1 MFSFANGESLYKGL
15 LASFRMSHFRHINFQ
30 WIREEDL
37 LDFIEQKHHAYSRS
51 MLELIIRNFQSAL
64 KSSTSISEEFED
76 TFNILLQLQEQVSKL
91 IDMEEKSLFPFIRKL
106 LEVNKE
112 PEPLRFLNVN
122 LTGSTIR
129 AIRDDHSRVIALLHS
144 LRKLTN
150 NYKASDDA
158 PEIHKLVFAELE
170 EFDQDFI
177 QHLHREKEY
186 LFPKMISLEE
196 KVVQRSG
203 QASMGNQANWNPD

>member
-1 MFSFANGESLYKGL
+1 
-15 LASFRMSHFRHINFQ
+15 
-30 WIREEDL
+30 
-37 LDFIEQKHHAYSRS
+37 
-51 MLELIIRNFQSAL
+51 MLELMIRNFNSAI
-64 KSSTSISEEFED
+64 KSNTPVSEELED
-76 TFNILLQLQEQVSKL
+76 TFNILLQLQEQVTKL
-91 IDMEEKSLFPFIRKL
+91 IDMEELSLFPFIRKL
-106 LEVNKE
+106 LEVSNE

-129 AIRDDHSRVIALLHS
+129 SIRDDHARVIALLHS

-150 NYKASDDA
+150 NYQTAIESS
-158 PEIHKLVFAELE
+158 EILKLAYAELE

-196 KVVQRSG
+196 KVVQSSSR
-203 QASMGNQANWNPD
+203 ASLGRKTNWNVD

>member
-1 MFSFANGESLYKGL
+1 
-15 LASFRMSHFRHINFQ
+15 MSHFRHINFQ

-37 LDFIEQKHHAYSRS
+37 LDFIEQKHHAYSRN
-51 MLELIIRNFQSAL
+51 MLELIARNFQSVL
-64 KSSTSISEEFED
+64 KSYRNISEELND
-76 TFNILLQLQEQVSKL
+76 TCNILLQLQEQVSKL
-91 IDMEEKSLFPFIRKL
+91 IEMEECSLFPFIRKL
-106 LEVNKE
+106 LEVNNE

-129 AIRDDHSRVIALLHS
+129 SIRDEHSRVIALLHS

-150 NYKASDDA
+150 NYKAPDDA
-158 PEIHKLVFAELE
+158 SEIHKLVLAELE

-186 LFPKMISLEE
+186 LFPKIISLE
-196 KVVQRSG
+196 KRVVQRSG
-203 QASMGNQANWNPD
+203 KASMDNQANWSPE

>member
-1 MFSFANGESLYKGL
+1 
-15 LASFRMSHFRHINFQ
+15 MSHFRHINFQ

-37 LDFIEQKHHAYSRS
+37 LDFIEQKHHAYSRN
-51 MLELIIRNFQSAL
+51 MLELITRNFQSML
-64 KSSTSISEEFED
+64 NSNRSISEEFVD
-76 TFNILLQLQEQVSKL
+76 TYNILLQLQEQVSKL
-91 IDMEEKSLFPFIRKL
+91 IEMEEHSLFPFIRKL
-106 LEVNKE
+106 LEVNNE

-129 AIRDDHSRVIALLHS
+129 SIRDDHSRVIALLQS

-150 NYKASDDA
+150 NYKAPDDA
-158 PEIHKLVFAELE
+158 AEIQKLVFAELE

-186 LFPKMISLEE
+186 LFPKIISLEK

-203 QASMGNQANWNPD
+203 KASMGNQANWNPD

>member
-1 MFSFANGESLYKGL
+1 
-15 LASFRMSHFRHINFQ
+15 MSHFRHINFQ
-30 WIREEDL
+30 CIREEDL
-37 LDFIEQKHHAYSRS
+37 LDFIEQKHHAYFRS
-51 MLELIIRNFQSAL
+51 MLELMIRNFKSAI
-64 KSSTSISEEFED
+64 KSSTAISEELED
-76 TFNILLQLQEQVSKL
+76 TYNILLQLQEKVTKL
-91 IDMEEKSLFPFIRKL
+91 IDMEEFSLFPFIRKL
-106 LEVNKE
+106 LEVNNE

-129 AIRDDHSRVIALLHS
+129 SIRDDHSSVIALLHS

-150 NYKASDDA
+150 NYKSPEDA
-158 PEIHKLVFAELE
+158 AEIHKLVLAELE

-186 LFPKMISLEE
+186 LFPKIISLEQ

-203 QASMGNQANWNPD
+203 KASMGNQANWSPD

>member
-1 MFSFANGESLYKGL
+1 
-15 LASFRMSHFRHINFQ
+15 MSHFRHINFQ

-37 LDFIEQKHHAYSRS
+37 LDFIEQKHHAYSRN
-51 MLELIIRNFQSAL
+51 MLELITKNFRSVFNSKRNI
-64 KSSTSISEEFED
+64 TEELED
-76 TFNILLQLQEQVSKL
+76 TYNILLQLQEQVSKL
-91 IDMEEKSLFPFIRKL
+91 IEMEEHSLFPFIRKL
-106 LEVNKE
+106 LEVNNE

-129 AIRDDHSRVIALLHS
+129 SIRDDHSRVIALLHS

-150 NYKASDDA
+150 NYKAPDDA
-158 PEIHKLVFAELE
+158 AEIHKLVFAELE

-186 LFPKMISLEE
+186 LFPKIISLEKE
-196 KVVQRSG
+196 VVQRSG
-203 QASMGNQANWNPD
+203 KASMGNQANWSPD

>member
-1 MFSFANGESLYKGL
+1 MKVNSLN
-15 LASFRMSHFRHINFQ
+15 AMSHFRHINFH
-30 WIREEDL
+30 WISEVDL
-37 LDFIEQKHHAYSRS
+37 LDFIEQKQHAYCRS
-51 MLELIIRNFQSAL
+51 MLELMIRNFKSAI
-64 KSSTSISEEFED
+64 KSSNHISEELED
-76 TFNILLQLQEQVSKL
+76 TYNILLQLQEQVTKL
-91 IDMEEKSLFPFIRKL
+91 IEMEELSLFPFIRKL
-106 LEVNKE
+106 LEVNNE

-129 AIRDDHSRVIALLHS
+129 SIRDDHARVIALLHS

-150 NYKASDDA
+150 NYKTAKDSS
-158 PEIHKLVFAELE
+158 EILKLAYAELK

-196 KVVQRSG
+196 QVVKRSDL
-203 QASMGNQANWNPD
+203 ASIGHKNSWNID